1 MYPDKAS
8 NRNCHRKSGAR
19 RLTDQ
24 KGEMVVNKVE
34 VYQIDTETDR
44 RKHVK
49 FLSFREM
56 IEKAGRIDEGIYQ
69 CVYSGKLALKSPED
83 VVKYFSDIHKFGRL
97 SGFYGH
103 PMDIS
108 DVIRLEDDFYYCD
121 MWDFKKID
129 FHPSRTLP
137 IDKIR
142 VLVVEPENVPYEVML
157 RNTPLDYMNQVEGKF
172 DLISYEEDLL
182 IVYGEGAKRNEAALN
197 RMVDGEPIH
206 GTFFIAGDDQDKLVS
221 LTQEQVDLLTQR
233 FHDPYINSE
242 SEEILDEEEQF
253 KAEL

>member
-1 MYPDKAS
+1 M
-8 NRNCHRKSGAR
+8 NN
-19 RLTDQ
+19 
-24 KGEMVVNKVE
+24 VE

-44 RKHVK
+44 REKHVK

-56 IEKAGRIDEGIYQ
+56 IEKIGRIDEGIYQ

-103 PMDIS
+103 PMDTS

-129 FHPSRTLP
+129 FHPNRTLP

-242 SEEILDEEEQF
+242 LEEILDEEEQF